1 MAFPSRLLN
10 DGEEIV
16 LDLRPHWSFFALA
29 AIALAASVSL
39 LIALSAASGHEWLQL
54 LGAVV
59 TLVALVRFVVRYV
72 RWATTNFVV
81 TSDRLIHRK
90 GIVAKEGIE
99 IPLERVN
106 TVFFRQSVLERVLGC
121 GDLII
126 ESGGERG
133 RQAFSDIPRP
143 SSVQNDIY
151 HQIEGNQGRM
161 SAARGHG
168 PGGLSL
174 VEQLERL
181 DALCRRGVLTREEFE
196 AEKAQLLERM

>member
-16 LDLRPHWSFFALA
+16 LDLRPHWSFFARP
-29 AIALAASVSL
+29 AIALAVAVAI
-39 LIALSAASGHEWLQL
+39 LIGLSAARWPEWLQVL
-54 LGAVV
+54 AGAVI
-59 TLVALVRFVVRYV
+59 LVALVRFAVRYA
-72 RWATTNFVV
+72 RWASTNFVV

-106 TVFFRQSVLERVLGC
+106 TVFFRQSVLERTLRC
-121 GDLII
+121 GDLVI

-133 RQAFSDIPRP
+133 RQAFAHIPRP

-151 HQIEGNQGRM
+151 HQIEDNQGRM
-161 SAARGHG
+161 SSNRDRSSGR
-168 PGGLSL
+168 LSL

-181 DALCRRGVLTREEFE
+181 DELCRRGVLTRAEFD
-196 AEKAQLLERM
+196 AEKAQLLDRM

>member
-10 DGEEIV
+10 DGEEII
-16 LDLRPHWSFFALA
+16 LDLRPHWSFFALP

-39 LIALSAASGHEWLQL
+39 LVALSAASWHEWLQL
-54 LGAVV
+54 LAAVV
-59 TLVALVRFVVRYV
+59 TLVTLVRFAVRYA

-106 TVFFRQSVLERVLGC
+106 TVFFRQSALERVLGC
-121 GDLII
+121 GDLVI

-133 RQAFSDIPRP
+133 RQAFRDIPRP

-151 HQIEGNQGRM
+151 HQIEGNQGRR
-161 SAARGHG
+161 SPARDYGV
-168 PGGLSL
+168 GGLSL

-196 AEKAQLLERM
+196 AEKAQLLDRM